1 MDLTLWHRLDT
12 IARRILPFALTVLL
26 ALAAAVPTHVPGLA
40 PMVPAV
46 ALISVYYWTIFR
58 PDLMPALAVFA
69 IGLFQDILSGM
80 PLGVNA
86 LVLLLVYGIV
96 LGQRRFFLGK
106 SFLVM
111 WWGFLLIVAGAF
123 TLVWLALS
131 ALGTTLFDPMPA
143 VFQAAVTLAV
153 FPIFTRLFIRTQQ
166 ALLRSV

>member
-1 MDLTLWHRLDT
+1 MEIALWQRLDT
-12 IARRILPFALTVLL
+12 IARRILPLAITIML
-26 ALAAAVPTHVPGLA
+26 ALAAAAPSHIPGFAAL
-40 PMVPAV
+40 VPAV

-80 PLGVNA
+80 PLGMNA
-86 LVLLLVYGIV
+86 LILLLVYGIV
-96 LGQRRFFLGK
+96 LGQRRFFLGQ

-123 TLVWLALS
+123 TLMWLTMS
-131 ALGTTLFDPMPA
+131 ALETTLLDPMPA
-143 VFQAAVTLAV
+143 LFQALVTLAV

-166 ALLRSV
+166 AMLKGV